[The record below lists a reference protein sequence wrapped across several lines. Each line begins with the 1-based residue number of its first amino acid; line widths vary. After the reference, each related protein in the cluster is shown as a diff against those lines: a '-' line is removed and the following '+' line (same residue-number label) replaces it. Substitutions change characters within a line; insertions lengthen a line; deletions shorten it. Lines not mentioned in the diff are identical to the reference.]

1 MNKKKYERAHTEI
14 QELIRLA
21 PDYSDAYALQ
31 GDIFYNQTDYARALS
46 SYEQAYAKNYRNNA
60 LCRTMADLYI
70 QQGNN
75 QKAIA
80 LYQEALTY
88 DSTDGYTYGR
98 LGSLIQGEEG
108 NYYRTKA
115 AEYPQ

>member
-1 MNKKKYERAHTEI
+1 
-14 QELIRLA
+14 
-21 PDYSDAYALQ
+21 
-31 GDIFYNQTDYARALS
+31 
-46 SYEQAYAKNYRNNA
+46 
-60 LCRTMADLYI
+60 MADLYI

-98 LGSLIQGEEG
+98 LGSLIQGEDG

-115 AEYPQ
+115 AEYRQQ